1 MSQCYWIV
9 NTFAA
14 LEVVQNFNCRSN
26 SPHNNY
32 ICFPSTLR
40 DRTLRD
46 LRDQRCSAEPLS
58 PSHLFVNLVKLLI
71 LNKPFKLFIPHLHPS
86 LFQHKPTRLLWGILL
101 YLIYRKSNRLFFYD
115 EGLSTLHSLSGSPYY
130 PPARHHWD
138 PNLLNR
144 YQHAF
149 YLPLLPSRFDIVTAT
164 PINKRRL
171 DYLSLNRD
179 FSNSSLNSP
188 ATVHILASRFI
199 DAKTTILLIEIFS
212 ILGSECVYYPHPNRD
227 KNIRLYGI
235 PVTYCK
241 PTKPIELH
249 LEEIVKS
256 NDIIIGGF
264 TSVIPFLVD
273 LSIRRKLP
281 LGFLLPL
288 VPLSPQDAQ
297 SSLLSLYQKCL
308 DHTGIKCNTLSHPR
322 LDQLGNLNH
331 NLRLI

>member
-46 LRDQRCSAEPLS
+46 LRVQRCSAEPLS
-58 PSHLFVNLVKLLI
+58 PPYLLVNLAILLF

-86 LFQHKPTRLLWGILL
+86 LFQYKPYRLLWGILL
-101 YLIYRKSNRLFFYD
+101 YLIYRKSTRLFFYD

-130 PPARHHWD
+130 PPARHYWD

-149 YLPLLPSRFDIVTAT
+149 YLPLLPSRFDILRAT
-164 PINKRRL
+164 PVNKRRL
-171 DYLSLNRD
+171 EYLSLNRD
-179 FSNSSLNSP
+179 FSNSSLISP

-199 DAKTTILLIEIFS
+199 NAKIIIVLIDILS
-212 ILGSECVYYPHPNRD
+212 KLGSECVYYPHPNRD
-227 KNIRLYGI
+227 KNIRLYGL

-256 NDIIIGGF
+256 NDIVVGGF
-264 TSVIPFLVD
+264 TSVIPYLVD

-297 SSLLSLYQKCL
+297 RSLLSLYQKCL
-308 DHTGIKCNTLSHPR
+308 DHTGIKSNALNHPR
-322 LDQLGNLNH
+322 LDQLGSINH
-331 NLRLI
+331 NIRLI